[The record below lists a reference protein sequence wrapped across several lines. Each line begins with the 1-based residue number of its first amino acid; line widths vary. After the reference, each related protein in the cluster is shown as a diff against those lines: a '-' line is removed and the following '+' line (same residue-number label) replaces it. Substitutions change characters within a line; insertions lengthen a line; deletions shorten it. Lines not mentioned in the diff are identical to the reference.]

1 MKHNLFS
8 FFCRGLQMCRNFLTT
23 CTISGT
29 RGKKLQADAA
39 LCGRSMVEMLG
50 VLAIIGVLSVGAI
63 SGYSKAMLKYKLN
76 KQAESFSWLLNY
88 ALQYS
93 PQLKSNGIQ
102 TSYNE
107 FFYKMNLIPDGMTY
121 NAGRNMIYD
130 NFNSVI
136 MIYRNLEQNGTTET
150 NVLTVSMDTSDIS
163 KEICRNLVWAAKEN
177 SHSLLSVHAD
187 RYPYRLYGDGYCTD
201 GKKCLKNMTLN
212 DTSEVCEICTEEF
225 QQGGGCR
232 LQIIWLD

>member
-1 MKHNLFS
+1 MKFYQS
-8 FFCRGLQMCRNFLTT
+8 
-23 CTISGT
+23 
-29 RGKKLQADAA
+29 
-39 LCGRSMVEMLG
+39 GRSMVEMLG

-130 NFNSVI
+130 NFNSMI
-136 MIYRNLEQNGTTET
+136 RIYRNLEQNGTTEN
-150 NVLTVSMDTSDIS
+150 NVLNVSMDTSDIS

-225 QQGGGCR
+225 QQGGGCQ
-232 LQIIWLD
+232 LQIIWRD